1 MNGRCA
7 DVHLACR
14 VDRDC
19 ASVIGPMVRTFLL
32 RLNLRRWPTC
42 LNPSDVWFS
51 WSTISVT
58 ISVIGPLPQHRRV
71 NR

>member
-1 MNGRCA
+1 TF
-7 DVHLACR
+7 
-14 VDRDC
+14 
-19 ASVIGPMVRTFLL
+19 ASAIGPMVRTFLL

-51 WSTISVT
+51 WSTISV
-58 ISVIGPLPQHRRV
+58 IGPLPQHRRV